1 MGNRAAGLGDL
12 RPPQIRTRQ
21 LWAFWQMDYVVGVST
36 LRAGINFRRDDIDIQ
51 VVGIMER

>member
-12 RPPQIRTRQ
+12 RSIHIKTRQ
-21 LWAFWQMDYVVGVST
+21 LWAFWQMEYFVGVST
-36 LRAGINFRRDDIDIQ
+36 LMAGINFRRDDIDIQ